1 MPTAAEQLLL
11 HSTLP
16 SGTTARLH
24 FLSFQEGGGGTG
36 DTIVNIYGDLEV
48 ELMSDYTI
56 EIDQGYAASVEDD
69 LVVELDN
76 ELIVEVS

>member
-1 MPTAAEQLLL
+1 MTTAAEQLLL

-24 FLSFQEGGGGTG
+24 FLSFQEGGGTG

-69 LVVELDN
+69 LVVELDK